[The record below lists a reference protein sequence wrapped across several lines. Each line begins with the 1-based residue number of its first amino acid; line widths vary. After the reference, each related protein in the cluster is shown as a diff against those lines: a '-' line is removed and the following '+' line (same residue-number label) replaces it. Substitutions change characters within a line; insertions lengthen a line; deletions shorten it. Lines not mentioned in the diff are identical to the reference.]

1 MINLN
6 SVKYDRIK
14 SCGCGREIGVEKHGL
29 SRTRIYKMHQQ
40 MIQRCY
46 NPNVPKYNIWGG
58 RGIRVCDEWLKP
70 PPQGFL
76 NFYEWAMSH
85 GYTDELSID
94 RIDVNGN
101 YCPENCRFAT
111 VQEQNYNRRD
121 TIRYDDAGETL
132 LDLYRNYANP
142 EIDYESLKSRF
153 DKTLHT
159 YDDWSMNDKLNIP
172 PRKHMKEYRRSHHII
187 DPIYFVNNKG
197 NKGGK

>member
-1 MINLN
+1 
-6 SVKYDRIK
+6 
-14 SCGCGREIGVEKHGL
+14 
-29 SRTRIYKMHQQ
+29 

-46 NPNVPKYNIWGG
+46 NSKATRYESYGG
-58 RGIRVCDEWLKP
+58 RGIKVCDEWLAP
-70 PPQGFL
+70 TPQGFL

-121 TIRYDDAGETL
+121 TIRYDEAGETL

-142 EIDYESLKSRF
+142 KLTYDNLESRF
-153 DKTLHT
+153 DKSRPE
-159 YDDWSMNDKLNIP
+159 YNSWSMNDKLTIP
-172 PRKHMKEYRRSHHII
+172 SGKHRKAYRRNHHII
-187 DPIYFVNNKG
+187 DPIYFDDEEGDK
-197 NKGGK
+197 

>member
-46 NPNVPKYNIWGG
+46 NPKATRYESYGG
-58 RGIRVCDEWLKP
+58 RGIRVCDEWLADAS
-70 PPQGFL
+70 QGFL

-85 GYTDELSID
+85 GYTDDLTID
-94 RIDVNGN
+94 RINVDDN

-111 VQEQNYNRRD
+111 VQEQNFNKRD
-121 TIRYDDAGETL
+121 TIRYNGAGDTL
-132 LDLYRNYANP
+132 LDLYNKYTNP
-142 EIDYESLKSRF
+142 ELTYDNLESRF
-153 DKTLHT
+153 DKSRPE

-172 PRKHMKEYRRSHHII
+172 SGKHMKTYRRKHHII
-187 DPIYFVNNKG
+187 DPIYFYG
-197 NKGGK
+197 EE